1 MSVNIFGGARNG
13 GSTSHATSA
22 SVGNVG
28 SDRNFNQRLI
38 MLSNKLSQKVNKS
51 GDIMNGDL
59 KLTFNPDSSNLS
71 LSLGVDGMDR
81 NHSMSLLLGNIYN
94 QIYHANG
101 APVTIIAQHGFLFKC
116 SEGRTT
122 TFDHD
127 IQLQN
132 KHITGLIDPESPSGA
147 VTKQYSDG
155 KLALAVNELIRKI
168 YLNTASL
175 SNLQTDMIS
184 RIEAQSSAVASV
196 NSNQDGK
203 IREMLD
209 KIELNVS
216 NIVSLR
222 RETIE
227 LLNTHKTSIDANHE
241 QDISTVRERQQ
252 EIMNNISN
260 TNSRNDEKI
269 AEMLNKIESTE
280 SGLVSLRRE
289 TTELVN
295 TIVNTSRTAIEAD
308 HEQKMTT
315 VRGRQQEIIDSITS
329 SQRNQNLLRTR
340 YNDLKIVVDANK
352 IITDDLVARVNST
365 RFVKNNVG
373 LIPRLTSSTNK
384 EFTVIASNNA
394 NDAWRV
400 FNISTGYFWNP
411 GVAVD
416 DGGRYVSQVYIQI
429 KLPTATRIHKFGL
442 KAKSDSERIKSWSLQ
457 AKNADGI
464 VHTIYNPNVHTDRTE
479 DRYIGATV
487 KYFDIPLSL
496 ASNYLYYSLLID
508 RVDSQASSLTY
519 FQLYSL
525 DEVVE
530 MPISTD
536 GSYINVG

>member
-1 MSVNIFGGARNG
+1 M
-13 GSTSHATSA
+13 
-22 SVGNVG
+22 
-28 SDRNFNQRLI
+28 
-38 MLSNKLSQKVNKS
+38 
-51 GDIMNGDL
+51 
-59 KLTFNPDSSNLS
+59 
-71 LSLGVDGMDR
+71 
-81 NHSMSLLLGNIYN
+81 
-94 QIYHANG
+94 
-101 APVTIIAQHGFLFKC
+101 
-116 SEGRTT
+116 
-122 TFDHD
+122 
-127 IQLQN
+127 
-132 KHITGLIDPESPSGA
+132 
-147 VTKQYSDG
+147 TKQYSDG
-155 KLALAVNELIRKI
+155 KLALAVNEVIRKI

-227 LLNTHKTSIDANHE
+227 LLDTHKTSIDANHA

-269 AEMLNKIESTE
+269 AEMLNRIESTE

-394 NDAWRV
+394 NDVWRV

-411 GVAVD
+411 GVSVLE
-416 DGGRYVSQVYIQI
+416 GRYVSQVYIQI

-464 VHTIYNPNVHTDRTE
+464 VHTIYNPNIHTDRTE